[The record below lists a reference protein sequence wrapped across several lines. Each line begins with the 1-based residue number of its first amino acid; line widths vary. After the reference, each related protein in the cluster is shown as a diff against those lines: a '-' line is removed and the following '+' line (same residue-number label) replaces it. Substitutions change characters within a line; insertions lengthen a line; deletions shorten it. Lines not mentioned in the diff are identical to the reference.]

1 MKRRKTAF
9 ELLAQAPDGKKRKK
23 EKNADVGAD
32 GDSIS
37 NDGRTESVGYSSDSD
52 DDEDVEDDEDD
63 EPFDGREHYLD
74 VR

>member
-52 DDEDVEDDEDD
+52 DDEDD
-63 EPFDGREHYLD
+63 EPFDGREHY
-74 VR
+74 